1 MSSIGVREED
11 VRAEWLRVR
20 NDPIEGYL
28 GASEIAAVCGMSKWS
43 TPRHVFMVKKGLVTV
58 EDNLP
63 MKVGRMLEPLVAQ
76 EFADYVGIPFSDLRK
91 GELTRHHKY
100 GFLGCNPDY
109 LWDSPEGLANIQCK
123 TCGQYAS
130 GDFGQ
135 SGTDEV
141 KEEYLIQSLYE
152 MSLVGAKVGY
162 LPVLIGNSEFKVFKF
177 TWTDTARAIA
187 TRAFE
192 DARSF
197 WFDHFLADVPPPLMG
212 ADIDR
217 QIVTDMYR
225 SPDDVLV
232 NSNADIEKEVEGFA
246 ELQAQAE
253 QLEAEINRR
262 KNVFREFI
270 GKASGVH
277 TTAGIVTWR
286 ENKNGQRSL
295 RLPFKKGI

>member
-20 NDPIEGYL
+20 NDPVEGYL
-28 GASEIAAVCGMSKWS
+28 GASDIAAVCGMSKWS

-141 KEEYLIQSLYE
+141 KDEYLLQSGYE
-152 MSLVGAKVGY
+152 MWLTGAKIGY
-162 LPVLIGNSEFKVFKF
+162 LPILIGNAEFRVFKF
-177 TWTDTARAIA
+177 TWTETMQAIVKHAAEEAR
-187 TRAFE
+187 T
-192 DARSF
+192 F
-197 WFDHFLADVPPPLMG
+197 WHDYFLANVPPPLMG
-212 ADIDR
+212 LDVDQR
-217 QIVTDMYR
+217 LVTDMYR
-225 SPDDVLV
+225 SPDDTLV
-232 NSNADIEKEVEGFA
+232 NSNPDIEKECKGFA
-246 ELQAQAE
+246 ELQAEAE
-253 QLEAEINRR
+253 KLEAEINRR

-270 GKASGVH
+270 GNASGVH
-277 TTAGIVTWR
+277 TTEGIVTWR
-286 ENKNGQRSL
+286 PDRNGKRSL
-295 RLPFKKGI
+295 RLPFKKGL